1 MKLFYSG
8 TSPFARKVMIVAHEA
23 KLASRI
29 ELVPV
34 AAPTLPTSTYP
45 ELAKS
50 NPLAKIPALVLD
62 DGSSLF
68 DSRVICE
75 YLDTLHDGPTLVPEG
90 ADRFRVLRLQALADG
105 VVDAGI
111 LIRFEQVLRPA
122 ALRWDEWVDGQAR
135 KVLGA
140 LDELEAITFPE
151 ALDLGQVAVG
161 CALDWLELRKP
172 IADLRAG
179 RPRLFGWLD
188 TIKQRPSFL
197 ATAPK

>member
-23 KLASRI
+23 NLASRI

-135 KVLGA
+135 KVVGA
-140 LDELEAITFPE
+140 LDELEATTFPA

-172 IADLRAG
+172 IADIRSG
-179 RPRLFGWLD
+179 RPRLFAWLD
-188 TIKQRPSFL
+188 AIKQRPSFL